1 MRPCRMTATQSM
13 HHARAASAE
22 ADLRAAQARGR
33 RAEAQVRLMGSTL
46 CTPPPPLQHTRAR
59 TRTHPPPHSWTD
71 VCYRHSAQA
80 HGASLSLLC
89 RRCAGC
95 IAPIGGVRKR
105 RLAMRSTAARS
116 PRGGRAGGRY
126 RRRPCAPGSAL
137 AQPEQSAGSALMS
150 RRVGLVGLLVCL
162 FVCRSIGY
170 TWAAKKSS
178 ILRRSLP
185 RSDVSLP
192 THMPTRAR
200 TLTQSPARTPCAA
213 TADSLSRHRGRPA
226 RLRYLLAAET
236 DRPDSHSL
244 SPRKGHTR
252 ELWGTHGYYGG
263 TGGRRAVDRLW
274 PSTRSGAS
282 ASPRC
287 STTTAWINTITLSS
301 NCGAAR
307 AHPSLRRRTW
317 VAT

>member
-33 RAEAQVRLMGSTL
+33 RAEAQVRLMGSTQ
-46 CTPPPPLQHTRAR
+46 CTPPPLQHTRAR

-213 TADSLSRHRGRPA
+213 TADALSLGTVADLRAAALLTGGGDGPTGLAFAFSEEGALTGTVGYSRV
-226 RLRYLLAAET
+226 
-236 DRPDSHSL
+236 
-244 SPRKGHTR
+244 
-252 ELWGTHGYYGG
+252 LWGYWW
-263 TGGRRAVDRLW
+263 A
-274 PSTRSGAS
+274 TR
-282 ASPRC
+282 C
-287 STTTAWINTITLSS
+287 
-301 NCGAAR
+301 
-307 AHPSLRRRTW
+307 
-317 VAT
+317 